1 MSQIESFE
9 AMLEKGQDGE
19 MLRFTLGNACL
30 AEERLDEAV
39 AHLQRAVEFKP
50 DYSAAWKQL
59 GRALAANDE
68 LVASLAAFKSGL
80 RVAEANGD
88 KQTFKEI
95 TVFSRRVER
104 LLHGAADSGDSD
116 SGDPDSKAAEE
127 AADS

>member
-1 MSQIESFE
+1 MSQIKSFE
-9 AMLEKGQDGE
+9 AMLAKGEDGE

-39 AHLQRAVEFKP
+39 THLQRAVDFKP

-68 LVASLAAFKSGL
+68 PVAALAAFKNGL
-80 RVAEANGD
+80 RSAEAKGD

-104 LLHGAADSGDSD
+104 LLHGGHKENEPKEQEPADG
-116 SGDPDSKAAEE
+116 
-127 AADS
+127 

>member
-9 AMLEKGQDGE
+9 AMLARGQDSE

-39 AHLQRAVEFKP
+39 AHLQRAVEMKP

-59 GRALAANDE
+59 GRALAANE
-68 LVASLAAFKSGL
+68 EPIAALAAFRNGL

-88 KQTFKEI
+88 KQTVKEI
-95 TVFSRRVER
+95 EVFSRRVQR
-104 LLHGAADSGDSD
+104 LLDSGR
-116 SGDPDSKAAEE
+116 
-127 AADS
+127 